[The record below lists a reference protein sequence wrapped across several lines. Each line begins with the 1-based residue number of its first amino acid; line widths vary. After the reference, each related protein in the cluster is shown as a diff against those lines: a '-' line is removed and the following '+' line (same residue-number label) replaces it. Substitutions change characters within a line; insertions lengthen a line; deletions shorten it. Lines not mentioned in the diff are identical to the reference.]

1 MIMMRFF
8 TSDLRRNLIKIVC
21 LTLGMSIGFLL
32 IAKAYLEETYDT
44 FHPGHEQLYL
54 LTESVT
60 MNGEY
65 REYDKTAGAIAPGI
79 KRYSPL
85 VESATRY
92 TYLHSDMRL
101 MTSDRKYH
109 RAQNVL
115 MADSCF
121 FDVFRTEILA
131 GDPHEA
137 LSVVNSIMIPQSLAE
152 QLGPDAMGMELQAP
166 DWLPDIKFTVRGIY
180 KDFPLNTVLSNGV
193 YLSLSSIGQFTYDG
207 RDNWIG
213 NDRYVSFVRLTAGAD
228 PKDLQPHVSKML
240 TGNIDSED
248 LEMTHYNI
256 GTKPITDIHSSN
268 DSVRTMIWILTL
280 LAVIL
285 LMSAGLNYL
294 LITIGQMGK
303 RAKEMAV
310 RKCYGTSNL
319 KIFGIVMGESLFF
332 LTVSMALAILIAM
345 CLSDACMRLLGH
357 TAGELLTTGQV
368 WMVEVAVCLGLLIV
382 TGVIP
387 AWMYCRTPVAHSF
400 RVKVCSR
407 RLWKLALL
415 SIQFIAS
422 GFLTCMLVLVGRQYA
437 HVSSTDMGLEY
448 QQLGYINLGGV
459 PQVQRPVLKEE
470 LGRLGCVEGVST
482 NDRDLTDWGSGN
494 NVWTTDWEKEVNVA
508 DMYFANPDLF
518 DVAGVKITEGT
529 TFSAEAD
536 STVNEVMVE
545 ETFRDVWEKIDGP
558 LAEGEGL
565 VGKRFYITEHSGDD
579 RKEFT
584 ICGVFGKMQ
593 RGGVQDDNA
602 DKRAAVM
609 FPAKSVRNNMYIRF
623 SELTPENLTA
633 AQEVVKRVLPDKDIY
648 ITPYKDKIEART
660 ADVRNFGLSVM
671 IIGIVIILIAMIGL
685 VGYTSDE
692 VQRRAKEVAIR
703 KVTGSPASQI
713 VRMFVIDIMKVAVP
727 SLIVGGSLAM
737 IVGRRWLSQFTY
749 QVELSPLADV
759 TCLLCLFVI
768 LVAVVALNTLS
779 VARSNPVDSFRDE

>member
-1 MIMMRFF
+1 MRFF

-32 IAKAYLEETYDT
+32 IAKAYLEETFDT

-54 LTESVT
+54 LTESIT

-65 REYDKTAGAIAPGI
+65 REYLQTAGAIAPGI

-92 TYLHSDMRL
+92 ANALSDVRF
-101 MTSDRKYH
+101 MTPDKKYH
-109 RAQNVL
+109 MVQKVL

-121 FDVFRTEILA
+121 FDVFQTEIVA

-166 DWLPDIKFTVRGIY
+166 DWIPDIKFTVRGIY

-193 YLSLSSIGQFTYDG
+193 YLSLNSIGQFKYDG
-207 RDNWIG
+207 RNNWMG
-213 NDRYVSFVRLTAGAD
+213 NDIYRSIVRLTAGAD

-240 TGNIDSED
+240 TDNIDKEE

-256 GTKPITDIHSSN
+256 SAIPFTDVHSIS
-268 DSVRTMIWILTL
+268 DSVRTMVWILTL

-319 KIFGIVMGESLFF
+319 KIFGLVMGESLSF
-332 LTVSMALAILIAM
+332 LAFSMFMAILIAM
-345 CLSDACMRLLGH
+345 CLSDACMRLLGC

-368 WMVEVAVCLGLLIV
+368 WMVEVAVCMGLLIV

-400 RVKVCSR
+400 RVKVRSR
-407 RLWKLALL
+407 RFWKLALL

-422 GFLTCMLVLVGRQYA
+422 GFLACMLVLVGRQYA

-448 QQLGYINLGGV
+448 QQLGYISLGGV
-459 PQVQRPVLKEE
+459 PQQQRSVLKAE
-470 LGRLGCVEGVST
+470 LDRLGCVEGVSS
-482 NDRDLTDWGSGN
+482 NDNDLTDWGAGN

-508 DMYFANPDLF
+508 DLYFANSDLF
-518 DVAGVKITEGT
+518 EVAGVKIIEGS
-529 TFSAEAD
+529 TFRADAD
-536 STVNEVMVE
+536 STVNEVMVD

-565 VGKRFYITEHSGDD
+565 VGKRFYITEHSGDE

-584 ICGVFGKMQ
+584 ICGVFGKIQ
-593 RGGVQDDNA
+593 RGGVQEDNA
-602 DKRAAVM
+602 DNRAAVM
-609 FPAKSVRNNMYIRF
+609 FPAKSVRSNMYIRF
-623 SELTPENLTA
+623 SELTPENLAA
-633 AQEVVKRVLPDKDIY
+633 AQVVVKRVLPDNEKY
-648 ITPYKDKIEART
+648 VTPYSEKIEART

-671 IIGIVIILIAMIGL
+671 IIGIVIILIATIGL

-692 VQRRAKEVAIR
+692 VQRRVREVAIR
-703 KVTGSPASQI
+703 KVTGTPASQI
-713 VRMFVIDIMKVAVP
+713 VRMFVTDIMKIAIP
-727 SLIVGGSLAM
+727 SLIAGGFLAM

-749 QVELSPLADV
+749 QVELSLPADV
-759 TCLLCLFVI
+759 ACLLCLFVI
-768 LVAVVALNTLS
+768 IVAVVALNTLS